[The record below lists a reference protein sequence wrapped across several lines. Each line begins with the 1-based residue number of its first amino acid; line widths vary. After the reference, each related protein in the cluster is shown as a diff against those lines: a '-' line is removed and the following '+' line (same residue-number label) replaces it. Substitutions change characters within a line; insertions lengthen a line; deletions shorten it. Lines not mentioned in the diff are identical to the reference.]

1 MKAFCLTLSAGGHVM
16 RRSILMAL
24 GLAVVGVSSLLLFAE
39 PPRNAAPKAAP
50 KIPIELLEQRRE
62 AARKVFEEN
71 LTRFQAAELA
81 MDERL
86 MWWSERWLNA
96 ELALSEKPADR
107 TAALEAHVKRLKKL
121 ERVFAAYAK
130 TGQGRESDAQAA
142 TYFRAEAEI
151 RLLEA
156 GGK

>member
-1 MKAFCLTLSAGGHVM
+1 M
-16 RRSILMAL
+16 RRSVLMAL
-24 GLAVVGVSSLLLFAE
+24 GLAVVAVSSLLLSAE
-39 PPRNAAPKAAP
+39 PPRNAAPKAALT
-50 KIPIELLEQRRE
+50 IPRELLEQRRE

-71 LTRFQAAELA
+71 LTRLRGAELA

-86 MWWSERWLNA
+86 MWWSERLLNA

-107 TAALEAHVKRLKKL
+107 TAALDAHVKRMKEL
-121 ERVFAAYAK
+121 EKMFAAYVK
-130 TGQGRESDAQAA
+130 IGQARESDAQAA

-156 GGK
+156 GAK